1 MIMAVQVAT
10 LDILT
15 ERGHFEPEVAR
26 AIGGAIEME
35 INHAKDPLAT
45 RTELFEVRDNLKREF
60 EDFRSEVKREFAA
73 VRAEMAHEFA
83 AVRAEFKTECSLI
96 RAEIQVA
103 AANTKTEMMRF
114 MFSALVGQTALILG
128 IMYFMLRYLR

>member
-73 VRAEMAHEFA
+73 VRAE
-83 AVRAEFKTECSLI
+83 FKTECSLI

-114 MFSALVGQTALILG
+114 MFSALVGQTALLLG

>member
-1 MIMAVQVAT
+1 MAVQVAT

-73 VRAEMAHEFA
+73 VRAE
-83 AVRAEFKTECSLI
+83 FKTECSLI

-114 MFSALVGQTALILG
+114 MFSALVGQTALLLG